1 MAVVVE
7 VLEILETIH
16 QILYLRMED
25 LEVLAVV
32 AQLTEILLVV
42 SLDRA
47 EQVTNQFQLHLHKET
62 LVVPVE
68 PDLLIHLLAAVE
80 VLAEQGQT

>member
-1 MAVVVE
+1 
-7 VLEILETIH
+7 
-16 QILYLRMED
+16 
-25 LEVLAVV
+25 
-32 AQLTEILLVV
+32 LVV